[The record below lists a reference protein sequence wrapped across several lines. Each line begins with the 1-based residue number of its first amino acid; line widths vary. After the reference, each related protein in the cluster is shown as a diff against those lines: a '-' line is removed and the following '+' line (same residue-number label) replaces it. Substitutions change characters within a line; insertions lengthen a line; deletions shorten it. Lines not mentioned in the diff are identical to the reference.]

1 MGHLGKPLADA
12 LSPGAQMKV
21 ELGDGCE
28 FELYQ
33 PRDAAKGAVVI
44 LHERYGLVQHTLDL
58 AQRFADA
65 GYVALA
71 PDLFSRWQG
80 DRAAL
85 HRGEVRVTLP
95 DDEVAAVIDRAID
108 FVQPRAPGVVLM
120 GVCQSGR
127 YPIVAGSR
135 RRDLAACV
143 VFYGASQRR
152 DWEASALQPRSMGDM
167 IPAIAAP
174 VLFVYGE

>member
-1 MGHLGKPLADA
+1 
-12 LSPGAQMKV
+12 MKV
-21 ELGDGCE
+21 QLGDGCE
-28 FELYQ
+28 GELYQ
-33 PRDAAKGAVVI
+33 PRGAAKGAVVI

-58 AQRFADA
+58 AQRLADA

-85 HRGEVRVTLP
+85 RRGEVRVTLP

-108 FVQPRAPGVVLM
+108 FVKPRAPGVVLM

-127 YPIVAGSR
+127 YPIVVGSR
-135 RRDLAACV
+135 RRDLAAC
-143 VFYGASQRR
+143 GR
-152 DWEASALQPRSMGDM
+152 
-167 IPAIAAP
+167 
-174 VLFVYGE
+174 